1 VPDAARNFDAVL
13 EAAREVFT
21 ERGFDAPLEDVA
33 GRADVGIATLY
44 RNFPTR
50 EVLVENVYIVE
61 IKAVLAEAGA
71 SLELS
76 PWDGLTSW
84 RRRFVEYLGTKRAV
98 ATAIDPESEVYP
110 ACRAALSEAGTPL
123 LLFDGLRAR

>member
-1 VPDAARNFDAVL
+1 M
-13 EAAREVFT
+13 
-21 ERGFDAPLEDVA
+21 
-33 GRADVGIATLY
+33 
-44 RNFPTR
+44 
-50 EVLVENVYIVE
+50 
-61 IKAVLAEAGA
+61 LAEAGA

-84 RRRFVEYLGTKRAV
+84 LRRFAEYLGTKRAV
-98 ATAIDPESEVYP
+98 ATAIDPDSEVYQ